1 MIKIENN
8 QINVYSK
15 FDKDAIKGALV
26 CFFLAIVIT
35 VVFYFITQSIL
46 FIILGIISIIV
57 FAVSFYI
64 YKNAG
69 VEKLSYSL
77 SEKEFIIYK
86 RKTEKRYDSNKITS
100 FAAVPRESG
109 LENYV
114 VLSYI
119 NEKGKNKSISFLM
132 KGCANTEFVNLANNF
147 LKKEEKKET
156 EVKHKEIKTHKYNKG
171 NSKQIID
178 NIVKNKQK
186 IECTL
191 IGKTKIFILN
201 GKSYSLG
208 NLYSNFVFV
217 DNENNL
223 FEIDSRLIDMDEKTF
238 DPKYTFEMFYDKKK
252 DEFVLEKTN
261 NIADSKIIN
270 DFKEDFI
277 YSSKLLFEKEEILN
291 ELNFY
296 YKFMIGIKLL
306 GIALLLSLCTIFK
319 MPTFA
324 AFASFFVIIAF
335 GLFYG
340 LYPYI
345 YIKKKNQKK

>member
-1 MIKIENN
+1 
-8 QINVYSK
+8 
-15 FDKDAIKGALV
+15 
-26 CFFLAIVIT
+26 
-35 VVFYFITQSIL
+35 
-46 FIILGIISIIV
+46 
-57 FAVSFYI
+57 
-64 YKNAG
+64 
-69 VEKLSYSL
+69 
-77 SEKEFIIYK
+77 
-86 RKTEKRYDSNKITS
+86 
-100 FAAVPRESG
+100 
-109 LENYV
+109 
-114 VLSYI
+114 
-119 NEKGKNKSISFLM
+119 M

-217 DNENNL
+217 DGENNL
-223 FEIDSRLIDMDEKTF
+223 FEIDSRLIGIDEKTF
-238 DPKYTFEMFYDKKK
+238 DLKYTFEISYDKKK

>member
-1 MIKIENN
+1 MIKLENN

-26 CFFLAIVIT
+26 CFFLAILIA
-35 VVFYFITQSIL
+35 VVFYFITKSVL

-57 FAVSFYI
+57 FAVSCYI

-69 VEKLSYSL
+69 VEKLSFSL

-86 RKTEKRYDSNKITS
+86 RKKEKRYDSDKIIS
-100 FAAVPRESG
+100 FAAIPRESG

-114 VLSYI
+114 VLNYI

-132 KGCANTEFVNLANNF
+132 KGCLNTEFVNLANNF
-147 LKKEEKKET
+147 LKKEEKEET
-156 EVKHKEIKTHKYNKG
+156 EVKHKKIKTDKYNKC
-171 NSKQIID
+171 NSKKIID

-217 DNENNL
+217 DGENNL
-223 FEIDSRLIDMDEKTF
+223 FEIDSRLIGIDEKTF
-238 DPKYTFEMFYDKKK
+238 DLKYTFEISYDKKK

-261 NIADSKIIN
+261 NIVDSKIIN

-277 YSSKLLFEKEEILN
+277 YSSKLLFEKEDILY
-291 ELNFY
+291 EFNFY
-296 YKFMIGIKLL
+296 YKFMIGIKLFA
-306 GIALLLSLCTIFK
+306 IALLLSLFTIFK
-319 MPTFA
+319 MPVFA
-324 AFASFFVIIAF
+324 AFACFFVIIGF
-335 GLFYG
+335 GLFHG
-340 LYPYI
+340 LYPY
-345 YIKKKNQKK
+345 YYMKKKEQKK

>member
-1 MIKIENN
+1 MLKIENN

-26 CFFLAIVIT
+26 CFFLAILIA
-35 VVFYFITQSIL
+35 VVFYFITKSVL

-57 FAVSFYI
+57 FSVSFYI

-69 VEKLSYSL
+69 VEKLSFSL

-86 RKTEKRYDSNKITS
+86 RKKEKRYDSSKIIS
-100 FAAVPRESG
+100 FAAIPRESG

-114 VLSYI
+114 VLNYI

-132 KGCANTEFVNLANNF
+132 KGCLNTEFVNLANNF
-147 LKKEEKKET
+147 LKKEEKEET
-156 EVKHKEIKTHKYNKG
+156 EVKHKKIKTDKYNKC
-171 NSKQIID
+171 NSKKIID

-217 DNENNL
+217 DGENNL
-223 FEIDSRLIDMDEKTF
+223 FEIDSRLIGIDEKTF
-238 DPKYTFEMFYDKKK
+238 DLKYTFEISYDKKK

-261 NIADSKIIN
+261 NIVDSKIIN

-277 YSSKLLFEKEEILN
+277 YSSKLLFEKEDILY
-291 ELNFY
+291 EFNFY
-296 YKFMIGIKLL
+296 YKFMIGIKLFA
-306 GIALLLSLCTIFK
+306 IALLLSLFTIFK
-319 MPTFA
+319 MPVFA
-324 AFASFFVIIAF
+324 AFACFFVIIGF
-335 GLFYG
+335 GLFHG
-340 LYPYI
+340 LYPY
-345 YIKKKNQKK
+345 YYMKKKEQKK